1 VTASD
6 TPEASIR
13 GLMMSEEAIY
23 GLILVTGMIVLSNS
37 IAGTSLNA
45 LITVV
50 VTVIVFFA
58 AHVYAGTIAH
68 LATQHGHGDV
78 RISLRAAAWRSL
90 GMLVASVV
98 PIVILLLG
106 VSHVIDDDT
115 AIWTALIVDT
125 VLLGILGWAA
135 IARWSTRFWVRLGSA
150 LITAAFGGVL
160 ALLKAFVHH

>member
-1 VTASD
+1 
-6 TPEASIR
+6 
-13 GLMMSEEAIY
+13 MMSEEAIY

-50 VTVIVFFA
+50 VTVLVFFA

-78 RISLRAAAWRSL
+78 GISLRAAAWRSL
-90 GMLVASVV
+90 GMLVASVI

-125 VLLGILGWAA
+125 VMLGILGWAA
-135 IARWSTRFWVRLGSA
+135 IARWSTRFWVRLASA